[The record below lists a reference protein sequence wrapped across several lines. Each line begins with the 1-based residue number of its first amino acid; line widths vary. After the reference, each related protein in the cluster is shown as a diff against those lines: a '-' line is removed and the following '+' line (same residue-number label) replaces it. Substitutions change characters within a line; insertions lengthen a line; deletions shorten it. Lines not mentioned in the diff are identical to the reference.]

1 MAAVISRAQAIDLDA
16 ADPLA
21 PWRER
26 FVTPEFTYLVGN
38 SLGMAPRATLRP
50 ARRRCSTTSGPA
62 PSSRSW
68 EHWID
73 LPARVGDRLAPVIGA
88 AAGTVVVHDSTTVN
102 LYQAVHAALGCRHP
116 RSAQR

>member
-26 FVTPEFTYLVGN
+26 FVTPEVSST
-38 SLGMAPRATLRP
+38 SSATRSAWRRAPRCARLDDV
-50 ARRRCSTTSGPA
+50 ARRGVGRA

-102 LYQAVHAALGCRHP
+102 LYQAVHAALAPSPTIGP
-116 RSAQR
+116 R